1 LEDNSG
7 IRQLAP
13 ALQIIS
19 SEDKME
25 IKFGNRIIGMNQ
37 PTYFIADIA
46 ANHDGDLERAKLLIR
61 LAKEAGADAAKFQ
74 NFDAPK
80 IVSDYGFSQMNAQV
94 SHQAAWKKSVVE
106 VYRAASIPFEW
117 TMTLKEECMDIG
129 IDYFSSPYDF
139 TAIDFLDPYVEVYK
153 AGSGEIDWIEALE
166 RMAGKGKPLFLAT
179 GASTIGEVQRAVHA
193 ILKINE
199 QLVLMQ
205 CNTNY
210 TASPDNYDHLHVN
223 VLKTYGTMFPD
234 VILGLSDHTHA
245 LAPVLGAVTLGARV
259 IERHFTDSNE
269 REGPDHKF
277 AMDPENWA
285 KMVEETRLLERALG
299 SSDKFIVEN
308 EVQTAV
314 VQRRC
319 LRAARDIKAGEVF
332 TREMI
337 DVLRPATPGAIKPYE
352 IPDVIG
358 TKALVD
364 MPVGKELRWTDLG
377 A

>member
-1 LEDNSG
+1 MD
-7 IRQLAP
+7 
-13 ALQIIS
+13 
-19 SEDKME
+19 
-25 IKFGNRIIGMNQ
+25 IKIGDRLIGLGH

-46 ANHDGDLERAKLLIR
+46 ANHDGDLARAKQLIR
-61 LAKEAGADAAKFQ
+61 LAKQAGADAAKFQ

-80 IVSDYGFSQMNAQV
+80 IVSDYGFSHMNAQV
-94 SHQAAWKKSVVE
+94 SHQAAWRKSVVE

-117 TMTLKEECMDIG
+117 TNALMEECNEAG

-139 TAIDFLDPYVEVYK
+139 EAIDFLDQYVGVYK

-166 RMAGKGKPLFLAT
+166 RMAAKGKPFFVAT
-179 GASTIGEVQRAVHA
+179 GAADIGEVQRAVHA
-193 ILKINE
+193 ILRINK

-210 TASPDNYDHLHVN
+210 TASPENYDYLHLN
-223 VLKTYGTMFPD
+223 VLKAYAAMFPG

-245 LAPVLGAVTLGARV
+245 VAPVVGAVTLGARV

-277 AMDPENWA
+277 AMNPQNWA

-299 SSDKFIVEN
+299 SPDKFIAEN
-308 EVQTAV
+308 EKQTAV

-319 LRAARDIKAGEVF
+319 LRAAREIKAGEVF
-332 TREMI
+332 TRDMI

-352 IPDVIG
+352 IANVIG
-358 TKALVD
+358 TKALVGLP
-364 MPVGKELRWTDLG
+364 MGKELRWTDLG
-377 A
+377 S